1 MFDFLE
7 ESHRGAQRWEFTG
20 LFSIGRSVR
29 SPGSIPSG
37 DIHCSATARLCL
49 QSWQDWLLWLLAWTI
64 NLKDFR
70 KGFWFSFI
78 EICHFLAI
86 SVLTRVFSL
95 WGAISGWH
103 DKDFSFTHQRKPS
116 NIYCNKMANW
126 QDTHTDQNWLLENSW
141 DYWIVFLFVFLFVF
155 VIFAVFLCLENP
167 IDTKQV
173 VPVVVF
179 VNFLV
184 CDKLTSPLP
193 PVVIRASHLL
203 CPWGRNSS
211 NLFIMLMHQNF
222 SSKCLAALQLFH
234 CIGPVFKAVAEKNH
248 YDFV

>member
-7 ESHRGAQRWEFTG
+7 ESHRGHGVESSLGYF
-20 LFSIGRSVR
+20 
-29 SPGSIPSG
+29 
-37 DIHCSATARLCL
+37 
-49 QSWQDWLLWLLAWTI
+49 LLAAPSAVQVASRLGTFIVQLQPAFVYSPDKTDCCDFLPGLLIWKTSARDSGLAL
-64 NLKDFR
+64 LKFVTSSR
-70 KGFWFSFI
+70 
-78 EICHFLAI
+78 
-86 SVLTRVFSL
+86 LTRVFSL

-155 VIFAVFLCLENP
+155 VIFAVFLCVENP

-234 CIGPVFKAVAEKNH
+234 CIGPVFKAVAEKTH